1 MKKYLKPRFII
12 IALVIYNIVVFGA
25 SSIIR
30 NYNDSKTVS
39 NHISKSSIQK
49 ICELATLDCFYH
61 NVSEWSKSGNIIGY
75 GAKKLWIEYDGMVRI
90 GVNANDIKISEP
102 DKANVITVTIPD
114 AIVLDKDLDENSI
127 YEIDSESPLWG
138 FVPLYNSVKTADR
151 KTALTTAQNDME
163 ASASNNA
170 MILDEAKERAK
181 MIIEQNIKT
190 ATKADET
197 EYTVRFI
204 DAPKEQTVSTEEET
218 S

>member
-1 MKKYLKPRFII
+1 MKKHLKPWVII
-12 IALVIYNIVVFGA
+12 ILLVLYNIALFCA

-30 NYNDSKTVS
+30 DYKDSKTVGS
-39 NHISKSSIQK
+39 HISKSSIQK

-90 GVNANDIKISEP
+90 GINANDIEVSEP
-102 DKANVITVTIPD
+102 DKDNVITVMIPD
-114 AIVLDKDLDENSI
+114 AVILEKDLDEKSI
-127 YEIDSESPLWG
+127 YEIDSESPLWK
-138 FVPLYNSVKTADR
+138 FVPLYNAVNTDERKAALAD
-151 KTALTTAQNDME
+151 AQNDME
-163 ASASNNA
+163 ASASNNT

-190 ATKADET
+190 AKKAEGT
-197 EYTVRFI
+197 ECTVKFV
-204 DAPKEQTVSTEEET
+204 DAPEAQTVSSEEKA